1 MNKSRRSRVLALFG
15 SLLLLITVLWASLLF
30 NATRNFAKVQEIVRN
45 NPTTPEAHYYCAAY
59 RRGANCQVYTLAVEW
74 DLRFYPNKFVVITR
88 FNNGNLVVDLLS
100 GPGPENTVTLT
111 DDESWQ
117 YLATMSLD
125 LPR

>member
-1 MNKSRRSRVLALFG
+1 MNKFRRPRVLVLFG
-15 SLLLLITVLWASLLF
+15 SLLLLITVLWTSLLF
-30 NATRNFAKVQEIVRN
+30 NATRNFTKVQEIVQS
-45 NPTTPEAHYYCAAY
+45 NPTIPEAHYHCAAY
-59 RRGANCQVYTLAVEW
+59 RRGTNFQVYTLAVEW
-74 DLRFYPNKFVVITR
+74 DLRFYPNKFIIITK

-111 DDESWQ
+111 GEEGWC